1 MFTKR
6 ARGKN
11 FTDSEEHILLD
22 LLNQHN
28 TVLQN
33 KKSDAVT
40 WQKKKETWERI
51 AEEFADQTGVSRP
64 WTALRD
70 KYDNMKRKSRN
81 GIEPGRRKTYGDTPS
96 FSGSSVSEKVGNLMG
111 ITGAARLVNQ
121 FDSDANYQLVNEA
134 EEGSEEASSTHNSES
149 PHLVKLFKSTIEDYT
164 DPKIEVPETESPE
177 AFQIWHQKR
186 FRACEP
192 PILPDHRGKS
202 SLEEEKVELV
212 KLQQEYYRDANSRA
226 AEKHKYEIEKQ
237 VVELQTMRLKNQL
250 IEMEIEEKREEMAK
264 RKRNS

>member
-11 FTDSEEHILLD
+11 FSDSEEHILLD
-22 LLNQHN
+22 LLKQHN
-28 TVLQN
+28 AVLQI

-40 WQKKKETWERI
+40 WQRKKETWERI
-51 AEEFADQTGVSRP
+51 AEEFADRTGVSRP

-81 GIEPGRRKTYGDTPS
+81 DIEPGRRKTYGDTPS
-96 FSGSSVSEKVGNLMG
+96 FSGSSVSEKVGDLIE
-111 ITGAARLVNQ
+111 ITGRARLENQ
-121 FDSDANYQLVNEA
+121 FDSDAPEP
-134 EEGSEEASSTHNSES
+134 EGPA
-149 PHLVKLFKSTIEDYT
+149 
-164 DPKIEVPETESPE
+164 E
-177 AFQIWHQKR
+177 AFQIWSQKR

-192 PILPDHRGKS
+192 PILPDHRGKA

-237 VVELQTMRLKNQL
+237 IVELQTMRLKSQL
-250 IEMEIEEKREEMAK
+250 IEMEIEEKREELAK
-264 RKRNS
+264 KKKNS